1 MEEKLKH
8 CLNCGEPLYGRPD
21 KLFCSERCKDNWH
34 NTRRSRIKR
43 ARASVLDILN
53 NNHDILESLI
63 QSGRTVWI
71 TPLLEAMGFRW
82 DYFTRL
88 VGIKRGSM
96 LCECFD
102 IRYRVSKTK
111 LSGIARVTDCQTSS
125 ASRS

>member
-1 MEEKLKH
+1 MDEKLKY
-8 CLNCGEPLYGRPD
+8 CLNCGAPLHGRPD
-21 KLFCSERCKDNWH
+21 KLFCSERCKDSWH
-34 NTRRSRIKR
+34 NTRKNRIKQS
-43 ARASVLDILN
+43 RASVLAILN

-71 TPLLEAMGFRW
+71 TPLLEAMGFRC

-88 VGIKRGSM
+88 VSISPGSL

-111 LSGIARVTDCQTSS
+111 LSGLARVKECQTDS

>member
-1 MEEKLKH
+1 MEEKLKY
-8 CLNCGEPLYGRPD
+8 CLNCGAPLVGRAD
-21 KLFCSERCKDNWH
+21 KLFCSERCKDAWH
-34 NTRRSRIKR
+34 NKRKNRIKQS
-43 ARASVLDILN
+43 RASVMGILK

-71 TPLLEAMGFRW
+71 TPLLEAMGLRC

-88 VGIKRGSM
+88 VGIRPGSI

-111 LSGIARVTDCQTSS
+111 LWGLTRVTDYEANT